1 LGIQKFPNKN
11 YFTSTKKIVM
21 LPGRNASLI
30 FDSKEFIYFFEE
42 NYGHGH
48 NHQNFHTPKDI

>member
-1 LGIQKFPNKN
+1 LGTKKFPNKI
-11 YFTSTKKIVM
+11 YFTSIKTDAAVQKK
-21 LPGRNASLI
+21 ASVV

-48 NHQNFHTPKDI
+48 N